1 MGGDRDGLAV
11 VGIEQD
17 PVGELLDAVRE
28 AVELAVERVLDA
40 GREAEL
46 GDLLR
51 RVAMSGI
58 SRVLEHRLVQYRRTF
73 RSSVFTSFLSPL
85 LFLTAMGLGLG
96 GYVDRSGTAALGGL
110 TYLQFLAPG
119 LLAATVMQS
128 AAFEATFPIIGG
140 LNWQRTFHAMYATP
154 LSPFDIALGNLA
166 WMAIRLTMIAAVF
179 TAVIV
184 LFGAAHSPLVILGI
198 PVAVL
203 TGMAFAAPISA
214 FSATQRTPNQFNVI
228 FRFGIT
234 PLFLFSGTF
243 FPIETLP
250 SFLQPVAWLS
260 PLWHG
265 VDLTRGLVLG
275 TFADRPVQMLIH
287 VVVLSVIV
295 AVSSWA
301 TVRTVERRLVRG

>member
-1 MGGDRDGLAV
+1 LAGLTH
-11 VGIEQD
+11 
-17 PVGELLDAVRE
+17 
-28 AVELAVERVLDA
+28 
-40 GREAEL
+40 
-46 GDLLR
+46 
-51 RVAMSGI
+51 
-58 SRVLEHRLVQYRRTF
+58 VLEHRAVQYRRTF

-85 LFLTAMGLGLG
+85 LFLTAMGVGLG
-96 GYVDRSGTAALGGL
+96 GYVDRSGGAALGGL

-154 LSPFDIALGNLA
+154 ISPRDIAFGNLA
-166 WMAIRLTMIAAVF
+166 WMAVRLAMISAVF
-179 TAVIV
+179 TMIIV
-184 LFGAAHSPLVILGI
+184 AFGAAHSPLVVLGI

-203 TGMAFAAPISA
+203 TGMAFAGPISA
-214 FSATQRTPNQFNVI
+214 FSATQRNPNKFNVI

-243 FPIETLP
+243 FPIEQLP
-250 SFLQPVAWLS
+250 SYLQPIAWLS

-275 TFADRPVQMLIH
+275 TFDQHPVVMVAHLVIL
-287 VVVLSVIV
+287 VTIV
-295 AVSSWA
+295 AVSTWA
-301 TVRTVERRLVRG
+301 TAVTIERRLVRG

>member
-1 MGGDRDGLAV
+1 VAGLTH
-11 VGIEQD
+11 
-17 PVGELLDAVRE
+17 
-28 AVELAVERVLDA
+28 
-40 GREAEL
+40 
-46 GDLLR
+46 
-51 RVAMSGI
+51 
-58 SRVLEHRLVQYRRTF
+58 VLEHRAATYRRTF
-73 RSSVFTSFLSPL
+73 RASAFTSFLTPL

-96 GYVDRSGTAALGGL
+96 GYVDRSGGAALGGL

-154 LSPFDIALGNLA
+154 LSPRDIALGNLA
-166 WMAIRLTMIAAVF
+166 WMAIRLAMVSSVF
-179 TAVIV
+179 TVVIV
-184 LFGAAHSPLVILGI
+184 LFGAAHSPLVVLGI

-203 TGMAFAAPISA
+203 TGMAFAAPIAA
-214 FSATQRTPNQFNVI
+214 FSATQRTPNRFNVI

-243 FPIETLP
+243 FPITQLP
-250 SFLQPVAWLS
+250 AFLQGVAWLS

-275 TFADRPVQMLIH
+275 TFVDNPPVMIAH
-287 VVVLSVIV
+287 VVILSVIV
-295 AVSSWA
+295 VVSSWA
-301 TVRTVERRLVRG
+301 TIVLIERRLIRG

>member
-1 MGGDRDGLAV
+1 MAGLTH
-11 VGIEQD
+11 
-17 PVGELLDAVRE
+17 
-28 AVELAVERVLDA
+28 
-40 GREAEL
+40 
-46 GDLLR
+46 
-51 RVAMSGI
+51 
-58 SRVLEHRLVQYRRTF
+58 VLEHRAATYRRTF
-73 RSSVFTSFLSPL
+73 RASAFTSFLTPL

-96 GYVDRSGTAALGGL
+96 GYVDRSGGVALGGL

-154 LSPFDIALGNLA
+154 LSPRDIALGNLA
-166 WMAIRLTMIAAVF
+166 WMAIRLAMVSSVF
-179 TAVIV
+179 TLVIV
-184 LFGAAHSPLVILGI
+184 LFGAAHSPLVLLGI

-203 TGMAFAAPISA
+203 TGMAFAAPIAA
-214 FSATQRTPNQFNVI
+214 FSATQRTPNKFNVI

-243 FPIETLP
+243 FPITQLP
-250 SFLQPVAWLS
+250 AFLQGIAWLS

-275 TFADRPVQMLIH
+275 TFVDNPLVMIAH
-287 VVVLSVIV
+287 VVILSVIV
-295 AVSSWA
+295 VVSSWA
-301 TVRTVERRLVRG
+301 TIVLIERRLIRG

>member
-1 MGGDRDGLAV
+1 MTA
-11 VGIEQD
+11 
-17 PVGELLDAVRE
+17 
-28 AVELAVERVLDA
+28 
-40 GREAEL
+40 L
-46 GDLLR
+46 GH
-51 RVAMSGI
+51 
-58 SRVLEHRLVQYRRTF
+58 VLEHRAATYRRTF
-73 RSSVFTSFLSPL
+73 WASAFTSFLSPV

-96 GYVDRSGTAALGGL
+96 GYVDRGGSAALGGL

-154 LSPFDIALGNLA
+154 LSPRDIALGNLA
-166 WMAIRLTMIAAVF
+166 WMAIRMAMISTVF

-184 LFGAAHSPLVILGI
+184 LLGAAHSPLVILGI

-203 TGMAFAAPISA
+203 TGMSFAAPIA
-214 FSATQRTPNQFNVI
+214 AYNGTQRTPIRFNVI

-243 FPIETLP
+243 FPIESLP
-250 SFLQPVAWLS
+250 APFQAAAWLS

-275 TFADRPVQMLIH
+275 TFVDRPLVMAIH
-287 VVVLSVIV
+287 LVVLVAIVVV
-295 AVSSWA
+295 ASWA
-301 TVRTVERRLVRG
+301 AVITIGRRLIRG